1 MLILTHFVDSVISCS
16 SQLVVFLTQTM
27 QVRIK
32 LVRKGVGLVL
42 PGITDFDQVKFL
54 FIVDKPKL
62 AAAALSGA
70 SVRSNLL
77 LKMLDHLR
85 LFLFGRLK
93 LLHFALQLEVSLATC
108 DTSIFTFLEAVIVP
122 TLRLTLQVHIA
133 HLIN

>member
-54 FIVDKPKL
+54 FIMDKPKL

-93 LLHFALQLEVSLATC
+93 LLHFALQLEVSFATC